1 MLKLALTHACSSL
14 CPGCIGIGRGRRGNN
29 IVSAA
34 GAEAAVDA
42 GAVGAPCPNG
52 TNSPQSTQ
60 GALAVGGPL
69 ASRGLTALEVASLFV

>member
-14 CPGCIGIGRGRRGNN
+14 CPGCIGIGRGRRGNS

-52 TNSPQSTQ
+52 TNSPQSSHE
-60 GALAVGGPL
+60 ALAVDGPHL
-69 ASRGLTALEVASLFV
+69 QTGLTALEVASLFV